1 MNRDMVISWF
11 DDAWRSKT
19 EQIECLLDIFHGIE
33 RKEKKETCDL
43 KKKTVKCVKKNI
55 LFLS

>member
-43 KKKTVKCVKKNI
+43 KKK
-55 LFLS
+55 L

>member
-1 MNRDMVISWF
+1 MVISWF

-33 RKEKKETCDL
+33 KEEERRRGEDED
-43 KKKTVKCVKKNI
+43 V
-55 LFLS
+55 